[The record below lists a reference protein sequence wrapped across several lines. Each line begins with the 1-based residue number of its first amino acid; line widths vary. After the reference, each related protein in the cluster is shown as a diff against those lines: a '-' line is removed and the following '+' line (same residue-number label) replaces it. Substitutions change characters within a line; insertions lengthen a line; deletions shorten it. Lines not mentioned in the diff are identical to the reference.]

1 MSLRAYILCRFA
13 AQSPIYT
20 PWLDRCP
27 LPVEIVSDNL
37 QQWELPQDAG
47 IVITHMHYRHEE
59 IAKLRQIHQR
69 NNVPVLVLADGILE
83 YRNTWEHSKLPDGSM
98 FQPLCAHK
106 LACIGRGQTRV
117 IESWGNVGKCEFI
130 GLPRFDSLDPVTV
143 APIQTKGPFR
153 LLIATANTPAFNEQQ
168 RAIVITSLT
177 QIYQR
182 FQKNPKVNGRPCEI
196 TWRLTDGLEE
206 AIGLP
211 KPNTDSETPGAKRK
225 PLSEVINEVDAVITT
240 PSTLYLES
248 ILKKRPTAI
257 LDFHN
262 RPQYVQGAWSIRAP
276 LHLNETLQQ
285 LADPPGHRML
295 FQETTLHDQLEFHGS
310 ATERLLTLI
319 ETMVACGQQARA
331 DNKPLQLPHRIIAD
345 PQRGFPKVPHAFNLE
360 TLYPDNE
367 TFQQQDLQRLQ
378 VECVA
383 AIERLGTMPAELNE
397 KEEMLD
403 HLIATLDA
411 ARLRNNNMKARVAAI
426 RKRHGIKP
434 NPNRKNPQIQ
444 IGSQSQSKT

>member
-1 MSLRAYILCRFA
+1 MSQRAYVLCRFA
-13 AQSPIYT
+13 AKSPVYT
-20 PWLDRCP
+20 PWLEHCP

-37 QQWELPQDAG
+37 QNWELPQDAG

-83 YRNTWEHSKLPDGSM
+83 YRNTWEHPELPDGSM

-106 LACIGRGQTRV
+106 LACIGRGQTRI

-130 GLPRFDSLDPVTV
+130 GLPRFDSIEPAAV
-143 APIQTKGPFR
+143 APVQTEGPFR
-153 LLIATANTPAFNEQQ
+153 LLVATANTPAFDPQQ
-168 RAIVITSLT
+168 RATVVASLT

-182 FQKNPKVNGRPCEI
+182 FQKNPKVNGRPCDI
-196 TWRLTDGLEE
+196 TWRLTDGLEQ

-211 KPNTDSETPGAKRK
+211 ESETNDAVKRT
-225 PLSEVINEVDAVITT
+225 PLSDVIDEVDAVVTT

-262 RPQYVQGAWSIRAP
+262 RPQYVQGAWTIGAP
-276 LHLNETLQQ
+276 LHLNETLDQ

-295 FQETTLHDQLEFHGS
+295 FQEMTLHDQLEFGGS
-310 ATERLLTLI
+310 ATDRLLTLI
-319 ETMVACGQQARA
+319 ETMVACGGQARA
-331 DNKPLQLPHRIIAD
+331 NNKPLQLPHRIITD
-345 PQRGFPKVPHAFNLE
+345 PQQGFPKVPETFNLE

-367 TFQQQDLQRLQ
+367 TFRRQDLHRLQ

-397 KEEMLD
+397 KEEMLE
-403 HLIATLDA
+403 HLIATLDG
-411 ARLRNNNMKARVAAI
+411 ARLRTHQMKARVTAI

-434 NPNRKNPQIQ
+434 DPNRKKPTQN
-444 IGSQSQSKT
+444 